1 MEPQPF
7 QYIVLPSSMLIHKKI
22 YIVPLIL
29 MKTKHRVI
37 HKARCFVIFTES
49 FSNTFHIKYKY
60 ISIICKVENILTLYT
75 IIVLK
80 RYRALDTLF
89 YLLKIKLWKPLI
101 FFIKSKTPNIW
112 FGVLSFVMCFFF
124 SHKIHL

>member
-1 MEPQPF
+1 MLFIPISKRVHTVFIFALFNISVLRKTEPH
-7 QYIVLPSSMLIHKKI
+7 PSEYNCSTLLNVNPQKDLHCT
-22 YIVPLIL
+22 P
-29 MKTKHRVI
+29 HFNEN
-37 HKARCFVIFTES
+37 KALSYPQAQCFVIFTES

-89 YLLKIKLWKPLI
+89 YLLKIKL
-101 FFIKSKTPNIW
+101 
-112 FGVLSFVMCFFF
+112 
-124 SHKIHL
+124 